1 MVQRLRDEIT
11 ALLTD
16 LDQKSIKLQP
26 LLQDLKPLIQRELN
40 KIGDAIQI
48 IKSFSRNN
56 NRCKSLGNMSYKNK
70 KSKGSLPQ
78 ITQILALGGKT
89 ERSESKRGLLGRQGS
104 AQKITRRSMSA
115 TK

>member
-1 MVQRLRDEIT
+1 
-11 ALLTD
+11 
-16 LDQKSIKLQP
+16 
-26 LLQDLKPLIQRELN
+26 
-40 KIGDAIQI
+40 
-48 IKSFSRNN
+48 
-56 NRCKSLGNMSYKNK
+56 MSYKNK